1 MNTLIVVLLVILI
14 AVVVY
19 GIQRRP
25 SAPAADSTASSVS
38 RADLEAALSEAHSR
52 ALTAMMAEL
61 RKERESLADESR
73 KSQAESIRLATESI
87 VKSGAD
93 QLGTKAEAIDVGLRA
108 VADSVSQKLK
118 DVDTAINNLREM
130 NSQQYGSVE
139 RAVEA
144 LTKRTDNLND
154 VLSNSQARG
163 QWGERLA
170 EDMLRAAGFVE
181 GVNYEKQAT
190 IDSGG
195 RPDFRFDMPPDRVLF
210 MDVKFPLD
218 KYSEFVGATDDS
230 VRSAARRSFVVAVRG
245 HVDTLARRDY
255 VNNSVDNTL
264 DYVLMFVPNE
274 SISGFV
280 HESDPDLI
288 DYALSKKVVMCSPLT
303 LYAFL
308 VVIRQAADSFHTEKT
323 AAEIMQYVNL
333 FQKQWG
339 EYTAAVD
346 KVEKTFETLLDQI
359 ASINT
364 DGTRFK
370 KLRAQVKKIEKLR
383 TKQGIPELPVDP
395 AEDADAEDVDAGDE

>member
-1 MNTLIVVLLVILI
+1 MNTLIVALLVILI
-14 AVVVY
+14 AVVLY

-25 SAPAADSTASSVS
+25 SAPAAGSTTDSVS
-38 RADLEAALSEAHSR
+38 RADLEAALSDAHSK

-93 QLGTKAEAIDVGLRA
+93 QLGSKAEAIDVGLRA

-190 IDSGG
+190 IEIG
-195 RPDFRFDMPPDRVLF
+195 R
-210 MDVKFPLD
+210 
-218 KYSEFVGATDDS
+218 A
-230 VRSAARRSFVVAVRG
+230 
-245 HVDTLARRDY
+245 HV
-255 VNNSVDNTL
+255 
-264 DYVLMFVPNE
+264 
-274 SISGFV
+274 
-280 HESDPDLI
+280 
-288 DYALSKKVVMCSPLT
+288 
-303 LYAFL
+303 
-308 VVIRQAADSFHTEKT
+308 
-323 AAEIMQYVNL
+323 
-333 FQKQWG
+333 
-339 EYTAAVD
+339 
-346 KVEKTFETLLDQI
+346 
-359 ASINT
+359 
-364 DGTRFK
+364 
-370 KLRAQVKKIEKLR
+370 
-383 TKQGIPELPVDP
+383 
-395 AEDADAEDVDAGDE
+395 

>member
-245 HVDTLARRDY
+245 HVDALARRDY
-255 VNNSVDNTL
+255 VNNSADNTL

-395 AEDADAEDVDAGDE
+395 AEDADAEDADAGDE

>member
-25 SAPAADSTASSVS
+25 SAPAADSTAGSVS

-93 QLGTKAEAIDVGLRA
+93 QLGSKAEAIDVGLRA

-195 RPDFRFDMPPDRVLF
+195 RPDFRFDIPPDRVLF

-346 KVEKTFETLLDQI
+346 KVEKTFEKLLDQI

-383 TKQGIPELPVDP
+383 TKQGIPELPGDP
-395 AEDADAEDVDAGDE
+395 AEDADAEDADAGDE